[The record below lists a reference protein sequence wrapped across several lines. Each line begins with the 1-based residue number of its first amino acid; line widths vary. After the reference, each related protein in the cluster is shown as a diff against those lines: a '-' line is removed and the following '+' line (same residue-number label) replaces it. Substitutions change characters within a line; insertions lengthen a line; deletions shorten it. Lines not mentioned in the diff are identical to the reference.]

1 MAAIDCSSVR
11 RRSLSTLAAVV
22 RLGLEPR
29 LALRADLIFGAVIEV
44 GVVVLGIVGPY
55 MLKILIDGLTDKS
68 LTLALALVAVSL
80 FVISWAGGTVLSTWR
95 MVYSTQVVDRLTQ
108 DLATRA
114 LRRQLALFARTR
126 EGDSGMLLGLTERL
140 PYSLTIVVDGL
151 LWRAIPLALQVAG
164 SLFVMAQV
172 IPLTYTLLLGL
183 VLAAY
188 VAATWLGATAYQS
201 HAARANEAASSSSS
215 DLGDIVR
222 NARRVVLNGALD
234 AETRLVESRFDA
246 KALANQRMIW
256 SLVVGS
262 VLQYGLLG
270 AGLFAVLALAA
281 RQALAE
287 KLGVSDF
294 VLLQAYAFRLLIP
307 LSGFGFILSQAAS
320 AIGTVREVLDLL
332 PGAEDEN
339 RIVGPVQGAADIRL
353 DQVSFRYPGTAV
365 GLEDV
370 TVSIA
375 AGSFVVIAGPNGS
388 GKSTLAQLI
397 AGVLDPGSGR
407 VAIAG
412 QDIGAVAPA
421 QRHQLGLYVPQM
433 VTLFNRSLRDNALY
447 PPTTQTEAGLLSLL
461 AIWHFQDPGQTLDLS
476 RMVGEGGER
485 LSGGQLQKLE
495 LARIAG
501 VRVPALILDESTSAL
516 DPTSEAEIVASLRRQ
531 MAGQTTLIAVTHRQA
546 LAEVADQVLFVKSGR
561 LVRQGTHQ
569 QLMTDSAAY
578 RRLWSSG
585 PQD

>member
-1 MAAIDCSSVR
+1 MAATDRSSVR
-11 RRSLSTLAAVV
+11 VRSLPTLAAVV
-22 RLGLEPR
+22 RLVLAPR
-29 LALRADLIFGAVIEV
+29 LELRADLIFGGALEV

-68 LTLALALVAVSL
+68 LTLALALVAIGL
-80 FVISWAGGTVLSTWR
+80 FVLSWAGGTVLSTWR

-126 EGDSGMLLGLTERL
+126 EGDSGKLLGLTERL
-140 PYSLTIVVDGL
+140 PYALTIVVDGL

-164 SLFVMAQV
+164 SLFVTAQV

-188 VAATWLGATAYQS
+188 VAATWLGATTYQS
-201 HAARANEAASSSSS
+201 HAARANEAAGASSS

-222 NARRVVLNGALD
+222 NARRVVLNGAID
-234 AETRLVESRFDA
+234 VESRLVESRFAA
-246 KALANQRMIW
+246 KVHANQRMIW

-320 AIGTVREVLDLL
+320 AIGTVTEVLDLL
-332 PGAEDEN
+332 PGAEDED
-339 RIVGPVQGAADIRL
+339 RVVGPVGAAVIRL

-370 TVSIA
+370 TTSIA
-375 AGSFVVIAGPNGS
+375 AGSFVVIVGPNGS

-397 AGVLDPGSGR
+397 AGVLEPRSGR
-407 VAIAG
+407 VEIAG

-421 QRHQLGLYVPQM
+421 QRHQFVLYVPQM

-447 PPTTQTEAGLLSLL
+447 PPTTQNEAGLLSLL
-461 AIWHFQDPGQTLDLS
+461 ASWRFQDPDQALDMS
-476 RMVGEGGER
+476 RIAGEGGER

-569 QLMTDSAAY
+569 QLMVDSAAY
-578 RRLWSSG
+578 RRLWSKA
-585 PQD
+585 P